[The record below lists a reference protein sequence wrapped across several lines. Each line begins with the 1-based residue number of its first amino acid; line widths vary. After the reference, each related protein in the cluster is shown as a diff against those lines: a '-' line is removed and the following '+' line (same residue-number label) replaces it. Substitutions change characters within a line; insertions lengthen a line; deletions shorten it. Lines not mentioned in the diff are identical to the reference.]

1 MNKNPILNIHR
12 AEDVIVDYC
21 KKALKDDCEPV
32 RLYRKG
38 TKEHLTRQQFINHLN
53 AAIKIGYPAK
63 VTAEKYRWDYH
74 DQDAE
79 TFWSGVASHLTRA
92 EQPEK
97 TGEYLS
103 ANNDFAFLEQQANC
117 RRATVLLFGVRR
129 RKDMQTPKAVNV
141 RMNYSR
147 TFENE
152 TWNEYEDTDPIKTSF
167 PRAVRN
173 LILGSGEKQL
183 GYTREEYEIAE
194 RAFFEYAVTAYLRLM
209 TNSNKFDAVEDR
221 DKAQVYIDKF
231 FNQLEKD
238 AA

>member
-1 MNKNPILNIHR
+1 
-12 AEDVIVDYC
+12 
-21 KKALKDDCEPV
+21 
-32 RLYRKG
+32 
-38 TKEHLTRQQFINHLN
+38 
-53 AAIKIGYPAK
+53 
-63 VTAEKYRWDYH
+63 
-74 DQDAE
+74 
-79 TFWSGVASHLTRA
+79 
-92 EQPEK
+92 
-97 TGEYLS
+97 
-103 ANNDFAFLEQQANC
+103 
-117 RRATVLLFGVRR
+117 
-129 RKDMQTPKAVNV
+129 MQTPKALNV
-141 RMNYSR
+141 RMQFSQ

-152 TWNEYEDTDPIKTSF
+152 TWAEYEDTDPLKTSF

-194 RAFFEYAVTAYLRLM
+194 MAFFEYAVTAYLRLM

>member
-21 KKALKDDCEPV
+21 KKAHKDDCDPV

-38 TKEHLTRQQFINHLN
+38 TKEHLTREQFVKHLN
-53 AAIKIGYPAK
+53 AAIKVGYPAK

-79 TFWSGVASHLTRA
+79 TFWSGVASLLTTVD
-92 EQPEK
+92 QPEK

-103 ANNDFAFLEQQANC
+103 GNGPFAFLEQQTNC
-117 RRATVLLFGVRR
+117 RKATVLLFGVRR
-129 RKDMQTPKAVNV
+129 RKDMQIPKAVNV
-141 RMNYSR
+141 RMTFSR
-147 TFENE
+147 TFQNE
-152 TWNEYEDTDPIKTSF
+152 TWNENEETDPLKISF
-167 PRAVRN
+167 PHAVRN
-173 LILGSGEKQL
+173 LILGSGENQL
-183 GYTREEYEIAE
+183 GYAREEYEIAE
-194 RAFFEYAVTAYLRLM
+194 QAFCEFAVTEYLRHM
-209 TNSNKFDAVEDR
+209 TNANKFNIMEDR
-221 DKAQVYIDKF
+221 DKAITYIDKF